1 MKGVKKME
9 ILNIRELL
17 IKYGYNK
24 SSFVIRKKKIDIPNV
39 YIKEDKE
46 AYLILE
52 YSFLKQKIE
61 EYQRRILWFQNCS
74 DNEIIKYNINIIITY
89 NSSKIT
95 DENRFV
101 EDIKKYERDL
111 NICRKIFIDLDDEN
125 SINILPFLNIDV
137 EGTEEEETRVITKI
151 KDIIKNSD
159 VISELLKEKPDF
171 ESIEGIWSKEK

>member
-1 MKGVKKME
+1 M
-9 ILNIRELL
+9 
-17 IKYGYNK
+17 
-24 SSFVIRKKKIDIPNV
+24 
-39 YIKEDKE
+39 
-46 AYLILE
+46 ILE

-125 SINILPFLNIDV
+125 SINILPF
-137 EGTEEEETRVITKI
+137 
-151 KDIIKNSD
+151 
-159 VISELLKEKPDF
+159 
-171 ESIEGIWSKEK
+171 

>member
-101 EDIKKYERDL
+101 EDIK
-111 NICRKIFIDLDDEN
+111 NMN
-125 SINILPFLNIDV
+125 V
-137 EGTEEEETRVITKI
+137 T
-151 KDIIKNSD
+151 
-159 VISELLKEKPDF
+159 
-171 ESIEGIWSKEK
+171 